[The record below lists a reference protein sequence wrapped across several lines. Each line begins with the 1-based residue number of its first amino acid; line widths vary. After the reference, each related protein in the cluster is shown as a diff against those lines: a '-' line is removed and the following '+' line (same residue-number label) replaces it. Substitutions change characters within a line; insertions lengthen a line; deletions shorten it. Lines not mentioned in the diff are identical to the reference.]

1 MNWSYTSSVLTT
13 KTKDYFWEVV
23 IVSDVNH
30 CFSKGQAESGN
41 NHLTSKSADGLL
53 VNESLKDK
61 YEFGDVMRS
70 NKKVLFCI
78 VGKSASGKDT
88 LCRLASQRLGY
99 GIVCSSTDRPMRSGE
114 VDGREHYFHSK
125 EHMTTILETE
135 HILAKTQIGEYRYCA
150 TVESLEPKTKF
161 YIVDPNGVHY
171 IQEHADELGIY
182 PLVIYI
188 DTPDEVRCER
198 ARLRGDLPDVFL
210 ERCSAEDAMF
220 NQFRES
226 LLGCKDYV
234 VVHNNNLEV
243 AYVDFAS
250 TVLGTLY
257 FFNQI

>member
-1 MNWSYTSSVLTT
+1 MS
-13 KTKDYFWEVV
+13 EVV
-23 IVSDVNH
+23 DNQY
-30 CFSKGQAESGN
+30 KGNAERY
-41 NHLTSKSADGLL
+41 HKPCISKSDASWL
-53 VNESLKDK
+53 VNESLRD
-61 YEFGDVMRS
+61 EDELSGVMKN

-88 LCRLASQRLGY
+88 LCRLAKQRLGY
-99 GIVCSSTDRPMRSGE
+99 DIVCSSTDRPMREGE
-114 VDGREHYFHSK
+114 VHGREHYFCSK
-125 EHMTTILETE
+125 KQMTEVLETE
-135 HILAKTQIGEYRYCA
+135 HILAKTKIGKYRYCA

-171 IQEHADELGIY
+171 IQEHADELGVY
-182 PLVIYI
+182 PFVIYI

-226 LLGCKDYV
+226 LWECKDCA
-234 VVHNNNLEV
+234 VVHNNNLEF

-257 FFNQI
+257 FFSQI